1 MKKRLM
7 VEGMHCANCVKG
19 LNDVLTEDLEGV
31 EVLEISLEGKYA
43 DIDAADSVSDDQLK
57 AAVEEL
63 GFELKEIKQVSMS
76 SKSNL
81 VCCFFIQEY

>member
-7 VEGMHCANCVKG
+7 VEGMHCVNG

-31 EVLEISLEGKYA
+31 KVLEISLEGKYA
-43 DIDAADSVSDDQLK
+43 DIDVDDKVSDDQLK

-63 GFELKEIKQVSMS
+63 GFELKEIK
-76 SKSNL
+76 
-81 VCCFFIQEY
+81 

>member
-43 DIDAADSVSDDQLK
+43 DIDPESGSDEF
-57 AAVEEL
+57 VEITTIL
-63 GFELKEIKQVSMS
+63 LY
-76 SKSNL
+76 
-81 VCCFFIQEY
+81 EYTA

>member
-19 LNDVLTEDLEGV
+19 LNDVLTEDFEGV

-63 GFELKEIKQVSMS
+63 GFELKEIK
-76 SKSNL
+76 
-81 VCCFFIQEY
+81 

>member
-1 MKKRLM
+1 M

-57 AAVEEL
+57 AAVHPES
-63 GFELKEIKQVSMS
+63 GSDAFVEITTI
-76 SKSNL
+76 L
-81 VCCFFIQEY
+81 LYEYTA

>member
-7 VEGMHCANCVKG
+7 VEGMHCVNCVKG

-31 EVLEISLEGKYA
+31 KVLEISLEGKYA
-43 DIDAADSVSDDQLK
+43 DVEVDDKVSDDQLK

-63 GFELKEIKQVSMS
+63 GFELKEVK
-76 SKSNL
+76 
-81 VCCFFIQEY
+81 

>member
-31 EVLEISLEGKYA
+31 EVLEISLEG
-43 DIDAADSVSDDQLK
+43 IDAADSVSDDQLK

-63 GFELKEIKQVSMS
+63 GFELKEIK
-76 SKSNL
+76 
-81 VCCFFIQEY
+81 